1 MMIEVA
7 QEDKELIQKRGGARV
22 SDIQDEAYSEACD
35 EIKRLK
41 ALLTRA
47 ADALERVD
55 KNWPNED
62 YGADAPLIK
71 KLRKA
76 ASE

>member
-1 MMIEVA
+1 MSV
-7 QEDKELIQKRGGARV
+7 EDA
-22 SDIQDEAYSEACD
+22 
-35 EIKRLK
+35 EIDRLK
-41 ALLTRA
+41 GVLETSRAAHKQDVAELQRLLTRA

-62 YGADAPLIK
+62 YGADEKLIR

-76 ASE
+76 AK

>member
-1 MMIEVA
+1 VSEI
-7 QEDKELIQKRGGARV
+7 QGELERRLGHLEQALQR
-22 SDIQDEAYSEACD
+22 QDNAI
-35 EIKRLK
+35 IKLK

-62 YGADAPLIK
+62 YGADAKLIA

-76 ASE
+76 AK